1 MRVKTFYLRSGR
13 LSESR
18 GVTVF
23 RPDGLPSLDRANVVY
38 CADGASVERLAPF
51 VAAAIKSKRIS
62 PVVLVGVHNSQM
74 HRAEEYLLGVRPE
87 LFEAHEQF
95 FTIEVPQWLRNDFGL
110 STTRE
115 CSGVFGY
122 SNGGAFVMAMGRR
135 HREQFGVVIS
145 FSAPRTAQ
153 PVPKS
158 EYLLRP
164 VPRHYLAA
172 GTREF
177 GIRKNMLALS
187 QMLEKQGVDC
197 LYSER
202 DAGHDFCFWADEL
215 PRALQWAFCEPLE

>member
-23 RPDGLPSLDRANVVY
+23 RPDGLPSLDHTNVVY

-51 VAAAIKSKRIS
+51 VAAAIKSNRIS

-122 SNGGAFVMAMGRR
+122 SNGGAFAMAMGRR

-172 GTREF
+172 GTYDFSPLIGDNTHRPADRWQRSRARRSTRPVDDLAAWAALWF
-177 GIRKNMLALS
+177 GLGSAPNHL
-187 QMLEKQGVDC
+187 
-197 LYSER
+197 
-202 DAGHDFCFWADEL
+202 
-215 PRALQWAFCEPLE
+215 